1 MKVSLDRCEEVVALI
16 FQRAGLRPERARQQA
31 DLFVTTEA
39 KGVWTHGIGLVLKY
53 RKQFLKQHS
62 QTEPRIRVHRRT
74 PNAAVLDGDR
84 GLGVAEGEEG
94 TEVD

>member
-39 KGVWTHGIGLVLKY
+39 KGVWSHGIGLVLK
-53 RKQFLKQHS
+53 
-62 QTEPRIRVHRRT
+62 
-74 PNAAVLDGDR
+74 
-84 GLGVAEGEEG
+84 
-94 TEVD
+94 

>member
-39 KGVWTHGIGLVLKY
+39 TGSVL
-53 RKQFLKQHS
+53 F
-62 QTEPRIRVHRRT
+62 
-74 PNAAVLDGDR
+74 
-84 GLGVAEGEEG
+84 
-94 TEVD
+94 